1 MKLEVLQENLS
12 KGLAIASRF
21 VASRPQLPVLTNI
34 LFLAEKNNKLRLTAT
49 NLEIGIQY
57 WLGAKVE
64 ESGQLTVPAKE
75 LTEFISYLSA
85 GKLALE
91 SKKKTQLEVNS
102 QSGKAVFS
110 GMNAAEFPKIPVA
123 SEDKTVSLPIKS
135 LAEAVNRCSFAAA
148 ADDTRPVLA
157 AIYWQFTANGYRMV
171 ATDGYRL
178 SMKDISG
185 VKLKLNNEKEMFF
198 LIPARSLME
207 VTRLVNLEETIKVGL
222 TKDGNQ
228 VIFLLPDWQLSSR
241 LIEGEF
247 PDYQK
252 IIPQETKTKISL
264 EREEFYQAVKI
275 ASVFA
280 RESANIVKFVLKKG
294 QMIITANAPSM
305 GENKTEI
312 NTKIKG
318 PELSIAFNYRFILDF
333 LNAIPD
339 EEEEVI
345 LEFND
350 ALSPG
355 VFKIASDPSWL
366 HIIMPVRID
375 I

>member
-1 MKLEVLQENLS
+1 MKLEVLQENLN
-12 KGLAIASRF
+12 KGLSVASRF
-21 VASRPQLPVLTNI
+21 VASRPQLPILANI
-34 LFLAEKNNKLRLTAT
+34 LFLAEKNNRLRLTAT
-49 NLEIGIQY
+49 NLEMGIQY
-57 WLGAKVE
+57 QLGAKVE
-64 ESGQLTVPAKE
+64 EEGQLTVPAKE

-85 GKLALE
+85 GKLVLE
-91 SKKKTQLEVNS
+91 SKKKTQLEVGS
-102 QSGKAVFS
+102 QSGRAVFS
-110 GMNAAEFPKIPVA
+110 GMNAAEFPKFPVA
-123 SEDKTVSLPIKS
+123 DEGKIASLPVKS
-135 LAEAVNRCSFAAA
+135 LAEAVSCCSFAAA
-148 ADDTRPVLA
+148 GDDSRPVLA
-157 AIYWQFTANGYRMV
+157 AVYWQFTANGYRMV

-185 VKLKLNNEKEMFF
+185 VKLKLGNGKDVFF
-198 LIPARSLME
+198 LIPARSLTE

-264 EREEFYQAVKI
+264 EKEELHQAVKI

-280 RESANIVKFVLKKG
+280 RESANIVKFVLKKD
-294 QMIITANAPSM
+294 QMVITANAPSM

-312 NTKIKG
+312 NAKIKG

-333 LNAIPD
+333 LNAVPD
-339 EEEEVI
+339 EEEEVV

-355 VFKIASDPSWL
+355 VFKIGSDPSWL